1 MSNQSNLP
9 PEVREIWTDG
19 YKLHA
24 TFAGMGN
31 TADEWIRCADTVTG
45 LVKKHRQHPLALALF
60 LTVYEYLSDE
70 RKPAAYQEAMERA
83 MLSG

>member
-9 PEVREIWTDG
+9 LDVREIWTDG

-31 TADEWIRCADTVTG
+31 SSEEWVRCSNTVKS
-45 LVKKHRQHPLALALF
+45 LVEKHRQHPFAQALF
-60 LTVYEYLSDE
+60 LAVYEYLSDE